1 MGAYPWRT
9 WTRKLVEARVD
20 WSRGKEG
27 TAQAM
32 SRKLH
37 YLGEQVHELWE
48 SGQLTTANPQYLTV
62 RDVGILF
69 AHLREIRHLAPATL
83 HKYLTAVAQI
93 TAFAGNSVIAAMR
106 QHPVD
111 RAGLPHGARRA
122 GKRSFGLEAVLGL
135 LGVARA
141 RAEASD
147 AWYETA
153 AYGCAVLAA
162 GFGLRSKELRA
173 TRIQDLETAIWR
185 LKVSNPKTRPDYAV
199 LLPPIQEHLERFLEL
214 RRERLEARGMDTKAG
229 LMLPAIKGR
238 GIRYDGIEMSGPQV
252 RRVFKELR
260 VEKGPSIAPKDM
272 RSSYGQIVH
281 NFGAKMETCCRL
293 LRHDSIKTTEE
304 FYVDLVADTSY
315 ETLQSLFA
323 HHPAKTKS
331 PNSDM
336 EYCR

>member
-9 WTRKLVEARVD
+9 FTRKLVEARVD

-32 SRKLH
+32 ERKLL
-37 YLGEQVHELWE
+37 YLGGQVHGLWKG
-48 SGQLTTANPQYLTV
+48 GQITTANPKYLTA
-62 RDVGILF
+62 RDVGVLF

-83 HKYLTAVAQI
+83 HKYLTAVAEI

-135 LGVARA
+135 LDGARA
-141 RAEASD
+141 RAEASG

-173 TRIQDLETAIWR
+173 ARVQDLEVSVWR

-199 LLPPIQEHLERFLEL
+199 LLPPVQKHLEHFLQL
-214 RRERLEARGMDTKAG
+214 RRERLEARGMETGAG
-229 LMLPAIKGR
+229 LMMPAIKGQ
-238 GIRYDGIEMSGPQV
+238 GIRYDGEELSGPQV
-252 RRVFKELR
+252 RRIFQVLR
-260 VEKGPSIAPKDM
+260 AGDGPSIAPKDM
-272 RSSYGQIVH
+272 RTSYGQIIH
-281 NFGAKMETCCRL
+281 NFGATMETCSRL
-293 LRHDSIKTTEE
+293 LRHDSIKTTED
-304 FYVDLVADTSY
+304 FYVDLVADDSY
-315 ETLQSLFA
+315 DALQSLFA
-323 HHPAKTKS
+323 HPPERHKRPS
-331 PNSDM
+331 SDM
-336 EYCR
+336 DYCR